1 MRRVVKKIIII
12 FLLIVVLVVL
22 TKLINIQ
29 MKRNKLIYKG
39 SNYIDAS
46 FVSDKYA
53 KNIKHFDNNVNKYL
67 ENINA
72 NIKIN
77 NDANRF
83 LNIETF
89 ESNNYTLKPK
99 NNGNNGN
106 NNAKKSNKI
115 IGKIDQIYFINL
127 KHRTDR
133 LKQMNNEFNKMGF
146 PNDRIERIDA
156 DHEKLNGH
164 IGCCKS
170 HIKAIKKIISEKH
183 KCAMVFEDDFVF
195 TVSKEQFETRIK
207 EFFDLYKDNWDIIQ
221 LASVYT
227 SLKDTKK
234 DNIKKVEKASTASAY
249 IINQKFAPI
258 LLADLEGSLKSMKA
272 EMKEFQKQH
281 GNKKKYETR
290 YALDQN
296 WYKLQKKSNWYLFKP
311 YLGKQGGSASSSST
325 MNRNIEGFTGMN
337 FVKLYKLSC

>member
-1 MRRVVKKIIII
+1 MKQVVKKLIII
-12 FLLIVVLVVL
+12 FLLFIALLVLIQ
-22 TKLINIQ
+22 LINIQ
-29 MKRNKLIYKG
+29 FKKNKLIYTG
-39 SNYIDAS
+39 PNYIDAS
-46 FVSDKYA
+46 FGSDEYV
-53 KNIKHFDNNVNKYL
+53 KNIKHFDNNISNYL
-67 ENINA
+67 ENSNT

-77 NDANRF
+77 NDDNHF
-83 LNIETF
+83 LNIEHF
-89 ESNNYTLKPK
+89 KSKNNTLKPK
-99 NNGNNGN
+99 NRDNNTT
-106 NNAKKSNKI
+106 KKSTKI

-127 KHRTDR
+127 KHRKDR
-133 LKQMNNEFNKMGF
+133 LKQINKEFDKMGF
-146 PNDRIERIDA
+146 PKDRIERIDA

-170 HIKAIKKIISEKH
+170 HIKAIKQIISEKH
-183 KCAMVFEDDFVF
+183 KCAIVFEDDFVF

-207 EFFDLYKDNWDIIQ
+207 EFFDMYKDDWDIIQ

-249 IINQKFAPI
+249 IINHKFAPI

-272 EMKEFQKQH
+272 EMKEFQKNNI
-281 GNKKKYETR
+281 NKKKYETR

-311 YLGKQGGSASSSST
+311 YLGKQGGEASNSST
-325 MNRNIEGFTGMN
+325 MNRNIEEFTGMN
-337 FVKLYKLSC
+337 PVKLYKLSC